1 MKNEF
6 ISSVSHEL
14 RTPLTSIRGWVETL
28 RTLDDP
34 TDENYRK
41 GLEIINNETG
51 RLYNMVEELLDFSR
65 LQNGRL
71 RMECRPLDLVAELTD
86 AVLFCEARIQREGLI
101 LSYTEPEEMIPVY
114 ADPDRLRQVFINILD
129 NAIKYS
135 APGGRI
141 TVKLWAGE
149 YKAFCGDPGSGAGH
163 PAGRSGKRQDQV
175 LQGQQRG
182 AWQRHRSGAGGFH
195 HDRAGRHHGH
205 PEHIGPGYGG
215 HPGPAA
221 LS

>member
-1 MKNEF
+1 MIETVK
-6 ISSVSHEL
+6 EL
-14 RTPLTSIRGWVETL
+14 VAAKADTAVALAKEIWGYAELSYEVLFHPAFVRGSCT
-28 RTLDDP
+28 TAFLDRSLP
-34 TDENYRK
+34 
-41 GLEIINNETG
+41 
-51 RLYNMVEELLDFSR
+51 ELLDFSR

-149 YKAFCGDPGSGAGH
+149 YKAFVEILDQGRGIPPEDLENVKTKFYKGSNAVRGSGIGLALVDSIMTALDGTMDIQSTL
-163 PAGRSGKRQDQV
+163 GRGTVVTLGLPLYHK
-175 LQGQQRG
+175 
-182 AWQRHRSGAGGFH
+182 A
-195 HDRAGRHHGH
+195 
-205 PEHIGPGYGG
+205 
-215 HPGPAA
+215 
-221 LS
+221 